1 MSANQTS
8 LNACSKAQSP
18 LQSCRPLRLGVKPP
32 TSGAPWASARRCCA
46 AVLASG
52 ALLAGLSLA
61 LRPTSAGAT
70 PADATP
76 AAPATTLTAPDATL
90 AAPATSLAA
99 PATPGSAT
107 RDPVSCQTVRF
118 SDVGWTDVTATTALV
133 TQLLRSIGYSPTVT
147 VLSVPVTFA
156 SIQNNDIDVFLGNWM
171 PAQEGDRGRYVA
183 DGSVVVIGAN
193 LTGAKYT
200 LAVPAYTFAAG
211 LQDFKDIQRF
221 GPALN
226 DSIYGIEPGNDG
238 NRHVLEMLKQNQFGL
253 GGFRL
258 IESSEQGMLAQ
269 VERAYRDKK
278 PIVFLAWE
286 PHPMNMRFD
295 LKYLAGGDEV
305 FGPNFGG
312 ATIYTVTRKGY
323 SAECPNMGRLLA
335 NLKFTLRGE
344 SEMMAAI
351 LDRHEPPDLAA
362 TEWLKANPT
371 ATEAWLAGVLTF
383 DGRPAATALAH
394 AAPPPRPGGFEQ
406 WIVSHKIPIGDA
418 MAVAIDFIKAHGT
431 FLFNGISI
439 VIRGMVDGVT
449 TLLRALPAPLLIV
462 AVAVL
467 AWLLRRSLSLAAFV
481 ALALLFILNQGYWL
495 ATLETLSL
503 VMVATLASTAIGV
516 PMGIAAAHRPRLFAA
531 LRPVLDLMQT
541 LPTFVYLIPTLVLFG
556 LGVVPGLISTVIFA
570 LPAPIRLTHLGIS
583 SVPKPLIEAGE
594 AFGATPMQLL
604 WKVELPSAASTIV
617 AGITQCIMLSLS
629 MVVIAA
635 LVGAGGLGVPVVR
648 ALNSVQVGM
657 GFEAGFTIVLLAIIL
672 DRISRPKERGASR

>member
-1 MSANQTS
+1 M
-8 LNACSKAQSP
+8 
-18 LQSCRPLRLGVKPP
+18 
-32 TSGAPWASARRCCA
+32 
-46 AVLASG
+46 G
-52 ALLAGLSLA
+52 ALCLPQSSSV
-61 LRPTSAGAT
+61 R
-70 PADATP
+70 
-76 AAPATTLTAPDATL
+76 AAPAGD
-90 AAPATSLAA
+90 APA
-99 PATPGSAT
+99 PAVK
-107 RDPVSCQTVRF
+107 RDPISCQTVRF

-133 TQLLRSIGYSPTVT
+133 AQLLRSIGYSPTVT

-171 PAQEGDRGRYVA
+171 PAQEADRARYVA
-183 DGSVVVIGAN
+183 DGSVVIVGPN
-193 LTGAKYT
+193 LSGAKYT

-211 LQDFKDIQRF
+211 LRDFKDIQRF
-221 GPALN
+221 ASALN
-226 DSIYGIEPGNDG
+226 GSIYGIEPGNDG
-238 NRHVLEMLKQNQFGL
+238 NRHVLEMLKQDQFGL
-253 GGFRL
+253 GSFKL

-269 VERAYRDKK
+269 VERAYRDKA

-305 FGPNFGG
+305 FGPNYGG

-351 LDRHEPPDLAA
+351 LDRHEAPEIAA

-371 ATEAWLAGVLTF
+371 ATKAWLEGVLTF
-383 DGRPAATALAH
+383 EGRPAVSALAH
-394 AAPPPRPGGFEQ
+394 TAPPPRPGGFEQ
-406 WIVSHKIPIGDA
+406 WIVSHKIPVGDA
-418 MAVAIDFIKAHGT
+418 MAVAIDYIKTHGT
-431 FLFNGISI
+431 YLFDGISI
-439 VIRGMVDGVT
+439 VIRGTVNGVT
-449 TLLRALPAPLLIV
+449 TLLRALPSPLLIA

-467 AWLLRRSLSLAAFV
+467 AWVLRRSLSLAAFV

-503 VMVATLASTAIGV
+503 VLVATLASAAIGV
-516 PMGIAAAHRPRLFAA
+516 PLGIAAAHRPRLFAA

-657 GFEAGFTIVLLAIIL
+657 GFEAGFTIVLLAIVL
-672 DRISRPKERGASR
+672 DRISRPKERGAPR